1 MTWRLHTVA
10 KQKERKMPN
19 EIQESVLDATTEQVS
34 RLAIEYGQL
43 SALPELNDRQEK
55 RMQEILDLAC
65 EDGALSFWISELDH
79 VLGHELGLLSPD
91 YRRDY
96 NNQKALLREYMLEFL
111 EADFDTKEAHEK
123 REFLEKYLES
133 KRNPETTDPLLL
145 SKRPQAN
152 RFTYSEPSSRWEIVQ
167 RFWERKQ
174 VIVRLT
180 PYCCKWLLLAFCFV
194 SFSIHFERWNHELKY
209 DLSNW

>member
-1 MTWRLHTVA
+1 
-10 KQKERKMPN
+10 MPN
-19 EIQESVLDATTEQVS
+19 EMKESVLDATTEDVI

-43 SALPELNDRQEK
+43 SALPELNDRQEE

-91 YRRDY
+91 HCRDY
-96 NNQKALLREYMLEFL
+96 SNQKALLREYSMELL
-111 EADFDTKEAHEK
+111 EADFDNKKAHEK

-152 RFTYSEPSSRWEIVQ
+152 RYIYQNLPLDDR
-167 RFWERKQ
+167 
-174 VIVRLT
+174 
-180 PYCCKWLLLAFCFV
+180 
-194 SFSIHFERWNHELKY
+194 
-209 DLSNW
+209 